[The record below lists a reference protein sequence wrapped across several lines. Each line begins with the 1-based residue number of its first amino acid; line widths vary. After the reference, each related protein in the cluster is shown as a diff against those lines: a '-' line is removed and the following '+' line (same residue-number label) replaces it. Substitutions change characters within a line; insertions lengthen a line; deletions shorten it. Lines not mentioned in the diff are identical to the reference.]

1 MGQYEF
7 RRKLRYTIVIKN
19 VPQCE
24 DVIYLAAV
32 LTGFHFIYRDTKILF
47 REEYFDVRNTLTLRQ
62 LPIWAAG
69 RLGTITFIE
78 GKPIKIAS
86 QLDVPPD
93 DLKNKRLSQV
103 KQRLFK
109 AASGMCAAA
118 VNLLGQWE
126 TDYLYRTFNRLTG
139 RASLTLTAS
148 SRTTFI
154 DIKRPIYPTVYNY
167 TNNRKHVLIV
177 IIFCSG
183 SCSNPARKL
192 SNVWHAYIIHCHF
205 ALDRQINNHFE
216 TVNTNKVAG
225 TVNPDCSA
233 PGSNSSDYVVAS
245 CTLQPIDEELVAVE
259 LTSVS
264 KRSTYAY
271 AKKKPIFNNVIGL
284 QKTVVDQK
292 YDLTT
297 LSWLPPMFPGRFMIA
312 LDACKKEAPIAVK
325 IVRVLAMS
333 ADLPSQVE
341 DYAQPMVLILHTLLD
356 GMNDLFQVEQGGT
369 IKVGD
374 VNAIPF
380 YFYFNETSVEA
391 DKLIALVKK
400 IMEVASGL
408 ADEMKALLI
417 PTVYVQQCE
426 NTVDAYPVEVVNF
439 KAELK
444 TTPEMERL
452 LNAEEQPNKELEAS
466 LRADIKALMKGKF
479 PGESIYKSTT
489 VDYLVYEGG
498 KLSVAF
504 HVNFD
509 GYRIAIG
516 ELDAWKNTPVDS
528 TLLIGVTAQ

>member
-1 MGQYEF
+1 MCVILVQIQ
-7 RRKLRYTIVIKN
+7 RRLMVYLQGHLTLVPWNAKTHIYCTDKLVN
-19 VPQCE
+19 
-24 DVIYLAAV
+24 
-32 LTGFHFIYRDTKILF
+32 
-47 REEYFDVRNTLTLRQ
+47 EETSNGINIFLEHRNLQMETLTDECVTSLANS
-62 LPIWAAG
+62 LPEI
-69 RLGTITFIE
+69 LN
-78 GKPIKIAS
+78 
-86 QLDVPPD
+86 
-93 DLKNKRLSQV
+93 LK
-103 KQRLFK
+103 
-109 AASGMCAAA
+109 G
-118 VNLLGQWE
+118 VNV
-126 TDYLYRTFNRLTG
+126 R
-139 RASLTLTAS
+139 
-148 SRTTFI
+148 
-154 DIKRPIYPTVYNY
+154 
-167 TNNRKHVLIV
+167 
-177 IIFCSG
+177 
-183 SCSNPARKL
+183 
-192 SNVWHAYIIHCHF
+192 
-205 ALDRQINNHFE
+205 
-216 TVNTNKVAG
+216 
-225 TVNPDCSA
+225 
-233 PGSNSSDYVVAS
+233 
-245 CTLQPIDEELVAVE
+245 
-259 LTSVS
+259 
-264 KRSTYAY
+264 
-271 AKKKPIFNNVIGL
+271 
-284 QKTVVDQK
+284 VVDQK